1 MYLIPSLL
9 GLVSC
14 QIAMHIAKPKGVGY
28 DILLDLYIL
37 GLNM

>member
-14 QIAMHIAKPKGVGY
+14 QIAMHIAKSKGVGS

-37 GLNM
+37 GLNI